1 MTSRREDAIRTLIDE
16 IDAYL
21 RSFAG
26 PGIADVRAGIARW
39 KDGPLRDVT
48 PSRIRQTA
56 YIDHALDWMDAQG
69 DRKLARA
76 MRDTMPYLEWQAY
89 DPYPRE
95 LIGDVYAENHCMA
108 SLVGEGGQI
117 GSADFDLGLF
127 GFGPNILYR
136 DHQHAAP
143 EMYAPLTAPHG
154 WRYASGEPLDWNSS
168 HQPRWNEA
176 WAQHAFKS
184 GPIPYFCIYC
194 WTKDANQSA
203 NMIEAPDWA
212 VLEADNPFA

>member
-1 MTSRREDAIRTLIDE
+1 MSSGREAVIRDLIGE
-16 IDAYL
+16 IDLYL
-21 RSFAG
+21 GSFTG
-26 PGIADVRAGIARW
+26 PGVDDVLAGIVRW
-39 KDGPLRDVT
+39 KGGPMRDVT

-56 YIDHALDWMDAQG
+56 YIDHALDWMEVQG

-76 MRDTMPYLEWQAY
+76 IRAAMPHLEWQAY

-95 LIGDVYAENHCMA
+95 LVGDVYADNHCMA
-108 SLVGEGGQI
+108 SLIGEGGQI
-117 GSADFDLGLF
+117 GAEDFDLGLF

-143 EMYAPLTAPHG
+143 ELYAPLTGPHG
-154 WRYASGEPLDWNSS
+154 WRFQSGQPLDWHSS
-168 HQPRWNEA
+168 YHPQWNEP

-184 GPIPYFCIYC
+184 GPAPYFCIYC
-194 WTKDANQSA
+194 WTKDTSLPAN
-203 NMIEAPDWA
+203 IVEAPDWA